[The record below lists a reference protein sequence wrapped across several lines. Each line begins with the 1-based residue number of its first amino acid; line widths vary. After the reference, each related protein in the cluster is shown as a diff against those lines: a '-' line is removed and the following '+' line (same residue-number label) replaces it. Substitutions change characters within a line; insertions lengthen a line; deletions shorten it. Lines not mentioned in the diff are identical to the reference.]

1 MKCARG
7 FSSRYVDQAQKRTHP
22 LQETCLPPRRR
33 RGEKSRAIDKAKG
46 RRVKREREERGRGEE
61 TVVASRR
68 GARHLELSVAVLW
81 LLSVFEWRKGEEE
94 GRKEGHHDR
103 RALK

>member
-46 RRVKREREERGRGEE
+46 RRVKREREERGDR
-61 TVVASRR
+61 VASRR
-68 GARHLELSVAVLW
+68 SSFGALRRSAVASLSVRMA
-81 LLSVFEWRKGEEE
+81 KGRG
-94 GRKEGHHDR
+94 GRKAR
-103 RALK
+103 RGEIECTYNPPV